1 MMMMMMIVGTQN
13 LALGELTSELYN
25 NSLHKLN
32 INIQQGTLYN
42 GKHKQ

>member
-1 MMMMMMIVGTQN
+1 MTMMMIVGTQN
-13 LALGELTSELYN
+13 LAPRELTSELYN

-32 INIQQGTLYN
+32 INKKQGTLYN